1 MEHDCSNELYHYGV
15 KGMRWGVR
23 RYQNPDGSLTA
34 AGKKR
39 VSKKYKKV
47 SMEVS
52 KKLSS
57 NANRWHMEA
66 YNEAADYMNRGG
78 IDKFNAGQR
87 KKYGEKYYERNGYQE
102 DYLKSFDKVIAKNLN
117 RRLNDFYSNDASAKK
132 ARNMVKQYDMTK
144 WDDLAKT
151 NEANIEE
158 VRRMVEKHG
167 G

>member
-1 MEHDCSNELYHYGV
+1 
-15 KGMRWGVR
+15 
-23 RYQNPDGSLTA
+23 
-34 AGKKR
+34 
-39 VSKKYKKV
+39 
-47 SMEVS
+47 MEVS

-57 NANRWHMEA
+57 NADRWHMEA

-78 IDKFNAGQR
+78 IDKFNASQR

-117 RRLNDFYSNDASAKK
+117 RRLNDFYSNDASVKK
-132 ARNMVKQYDMTK
+132 ARDMVKQYDMTK
-144 WDDLAKT
+144 WDDFAKT

>member
-1 MEHDCSNELYHYGV
+1 MERNCSNELYHYGV

-39 VSKKYKKV
+39 VSKKYKKA

-57 NANRWHMEA
+57 NADRWHMEA

-78 IDKFNAGQR
+78 IDKFNASQR

-117 RRLNDFYSNDASAKK
+117 RRLNDFYSNDASVKK
-132 ARNMVKQYDMTK
+132 ARDMVKQYDMTK
-144 WDDLAKT
+144 WDDFAKT